1 MTTYLVALMLVVA
14 SIQIY
19 LLWRLLSAFDVL
31 RRFDDRLS
39 RYGDALSL
47 LTETTETGFD
57 SVGRELERL
66 RTLGDIRA
74 EMRAGRSPAAA
85 PSAPAAAAA
94 PRHAAAEAVAEA
106 LIARVDATPA
116 HTLVARDL
124 AGPASNTGGLIAG
137 VSNAAGPTVAFVPV
151 AGEVAPRVRHETPRA
166 AAPTPSV
173 TFIDTMARSR
183 PATDGDLQSA
193 SVPATTSAPAVHSS
207 PTLERRR
214 ALGFDSL
221 DEAAAPERTMP
232 DPVGDVVRLIE
243 SAQGRPS
250 PAQLNEAAVRLR
262 MHLADGTARA
272 RGTARGAATVTRG
285 RQESPNGA
293 LRS

>member
-47 LTETTETGFD
+47 LTETAETGFD

-74 EMRAGRSPAAA
+74 EMRAGTAKGAQ
-85 PSAPAAAAA
+85 AA

-116 HTLVARDL
+116 HTLVAREPVVEGRA
-124 AGPASNTGGLIAG
+124 AGGPSAG
-137 VSNAAGPTVAFVPV
+137 GPTVAFVPV
-151 AGEVAPRVRHETPRA
+151 AGEATPRVA
-166 AAPTPSV
+166 AEAPSV
-173 TFIDTMARSR
+173 TFIDT
-183 PATDGDLQSA
+183 TSA
-193 SVPATTSAPAVHSS
+193 SRHARDLDLHPAVAPTSTPTSTPVQMGS
-207 PTLERRR
+207 PRSALERRR
-214 ALGFDSL
+214 ALGF
-221 DEAAAPERTMP
+221 ETMDDAVAQDRAVS

-243 SAQGRPS
+243 SAQGRPT

-262 MHLADGTARA
+262 MHLAGGTARA
-272 RGTARGAATVTRG
+272 RGAARGASTPTRG

>member
-19 LLWRLLSAFDVL
+19 LLWRLLSTFDVL

-57 SVGRELERL
+57 SLGRELERL

-74 EMRAGRSPAAA
+74 EMRAGTARGAHV
-85 PSAPAAAAA
+85 A

-116 HTLVARDL
+116 HTLVAREPMAPARD
-124 AGPASNTGGLIAG
+124 AGGPSVG
-137 VSNAAGPTVAFVPV
+137 GPTVAFVPV
-151 AGEVAPRVRHETPRA
+151 AGEASPRVTVETPRVTA
-166 AAPTPSV
+166 ETPSV
-173 TFIDTMARSR
+173 TFIDTTSASR
-183 PATDGDLQSA
+183 PARDVDLQ
-193 SVPATTSAPAVHSS
+193 PAAASS
-207 PTLERRR
+207 PTVVQTGPSAAPLERRT
-214 ALGFDSL
+214 ALAVETL
-221 DEAAAPERTMP
+221 DDATVPERAVS

-243 SAQGRPS
+243 SAQGRPT

-262 MHLADGTARA
+262 MHLAGGTARA
-272 RGTARGAATVTRG
+272 RGTARGAATMTRG